1 MKGSDFMKSILEEFA
16 QGNISTGELPY
27 NPDSH
32 YGRIM
37 GVLVECEYR
46 LDSILNEDGK
56 EIFEEYNKSQMEME
70 ALIGINKFISG
81 YRLGVL
87 MTTEVFNGKNDFIA
101 SDTDF

>member
-1 MKGSDFMKSILEEFA
+1 MKGYDLMKSILEEFA
-16 QGNISTGELPY
+16 QGNISTGTLLY

-37 GVLVECEYR
+37 GALVECEYK
-46 LDSILNEDGK
+46 LDSILNEGGK
-56 EIFEEYNKSQMEME
+56 EIFEEYNKSQIEME

-87 MTTEVFNGKNDFIA
+87 MTTEVFNGKNDFFV
-101 SDTDF
+101 SDTTF